1 MVIHDRSYSRW
12 DGDKTRA
19 PRAWWIILDRGVLT
33 GLSTLFKRKL
43 FAQVFCLAAYGPFV
57 VGVGLLYANF
67 FFSTNLDFAQ
77 EARDLQ
83 EGGLLDLVTPNG
95 DTAFLYLFEVQKW
108 FALAICVIVGAGLIA
123 EDRRTNALE
132 LYLSRP
138 VLVVEYLLAKASI
151 LGFFVAMVTVVP
163 AVILILV
170 HMALSDPAHAAMGEQ
185 LGLMGRVVAAGG
197 LAGLVLS
204 LLVLT
209 ASSLSQRARSA
220 SISFVAFI
228 VLFEGVIGGMV
239 REVFHNDGLKALSI
253 DFNVGQCM
261 AWLLDSPANFDE
273 TVPVGI
279 SAAVLAGVV
288 ALCLA
293 IILRRIRPVEIVA

>member
-12 DGDKTRA
+12 DGDKTSG
-19 PRAWWIILDRGVLT
+19 PRPWWVILDRGVLT
-33 GLSTLFKRKL
+33 GLSQLFKRKL
-43 FAQVFCLAAYGPFV
+43 FAQAFCLAAYGPFLA
-57 VGVGLLYANF
+57 GVGLLYANF
-67 FFSTNLDFAQ
+67 FFSTNLDFAN
-77 EARDLQ
+77 EARQLQ
-83 EGGLLDLVTPNG
+83 EGGLLDLVTPSG
-95 DTAFLYLFEVQKW
+95 DTAFFYLFFIQKW
-108 FALAICVIVGAGLIA
+108 FALVLCVIVGAGLIA

-132 LYLSRP
+132 IYLSRP

-151 LGFFVAMVTVVP
+151 LGFFIAMVTVVP

-170 HMALSDPAHAAMGEQ
+170 HMALTDPADMVMGEQ
-185 LGLMGRVVAAGG
+185 LGLMGWVVLAGG

-220 SISFVAFI
+220 SISFVAFL

-239 REVFHNDGLKALSI
+239 REIFRNDALKALSI
-253 DFNVGQCM
+253 EFNVGQCM

-273 TVPVGI
+273 TVPVGT
-279 SAAVLAGVV
+279 SATVLAVLVV
-288 ALCLA
+288 VCLA
-293 IILRRIRPVEIVA
+293 IIRRRIRPVEIVA